1 MPMSDFLRNLR
12 RKAGPDPLLLPAVTA
27 VVMQGNDR
35 VLLMQSKDDGEWY
48 LPGGSTDPGEQPA
61 DAIVREVEEET
72 GLIVE
77 PKRII
82 GVYADPQSRYA
93 NGDAVW
99 YVSTIFAC
107 DVVGGAARVNDD
119 EAMDVR
125 FFPLASL
132 PAMYPPHRSRI
143 EHALKG
149 IDRAQ
154 FLRG

>member
-1 MPMSDFLRNLR
+1 MPMSEFLRTLR
-12 RKAGPDPLLLPAVTA
+12 QKVGSDPLLLPAVTA
-27 VVMQGNDR
+27 VVVRGGDQ
-35 VLLMQSKDDGEWY
+35 VLLMQSKDNGQWY

-72 GLIVE
+72 GVIVE
-77 PKRII
+77 PTRIV

-125 FFPLASL
+125 FFPLQSL
-132 PAMYPPHRSRI
+132 PEMYPPHRLRI
-143 EHALKG
+143 EQAVKG